1 MRVRGYDGID
11 FIHHQFGDGP
21 VLKAATTCD
30 MGNTYGTYD
39 QLNECNLESSSKF
52 IMLDNE
58 TELFC
63 HRRFAVPGWG

>member
-1 MRVRGYDGID
+1 MHASVAGACARRRRRDVRVRGYDGID

-39 QLNECNLESSSKF
+39 QLKEGKPESSSKV
-52 IMLDNE
+52 
-58 TELFC
+58 
-63 HRRFAVPGWG
+63 HHVG